1 MGQLK
6 GENEMEK
13 NIGNFGSV
21 LMVAFSFTFNP
32 WLAIAGLSAIT
43 VQTQK
48 AKMYNLSIVNVVSI
62 IGFIF
67 QLSK

>member
-1 MGQLK
+1 
-6 GENEMEK
+6 MEK

-32 WLAIAGLSAIT
+32 WLAIAGLACIT
-43 VQTQK
+43 IQTNH
-48 AKMYNLSIVNVVSI
+48 AKLHNLSIVNIVSI

-67 QLSK
+67 QLAK